1 MEVSMDGLKKVFA
14 KRAVNLTLR
23 YLEGDPQE
31 NLSKAVNALM
41 PLAKRDGIKRQLES
55 AKQIMAAKDNPY
67 RNLILRVFHEIAPNV
82 RRRFVTNFVV
92 NASMIGPDRAQ
103 MLKYK
108 HDCNIPWAILMDPTS
123 ACNLHCKGCW
133 AAEYNKTDSMD
144 YALLDRIIR
153 EGKELGVYFYIYS
166 GGEPTIRKNDLI
178 KLAQVHNDCMFLAFT
193 NGTLVDQDFALAL
206 GEVGNFALA
215 FSIEGFEEATD
226 FRRGAGTY
234 TKVIEAMQ
242 YMKQIGA
249 PFGFSAVY
257 HGKNTE
263 QVGNE
268 AFLDFLIEQGCM
280 FGWYFTYIPLGKD
293 ADTALIAS
301 PSQREY
307 MFRWVREMRDKKP
320 IFLLDFWNDGQ
331 YVDGCIAGGRSYL
344 HINSAGDV
352 EPCAFIHYSNV
363 NIRNVSLLEALKSPL
378 FKQYK
383 ELQPFN
389 KNHLRPCP
397 LLDNPEALSAMVKAS
412 GAHSTQPIDKEDV
425 DELTA
430 KCEKAAKEWAPVA
443 DGLWAEELPEYS
455 KAKARREEEERKTQE
470 QIMKQLKTMRP
481 LKTKEDKKKIF
492 SLRL

>member
-1 MEVSMDGLKKVFA
+1 MEVSMDGVMKVFA

-31 NLSKAVNALM
+31 NLSKAVNTLM

-55 AKQIMAAKDNPY
+55 AKQIIAEKDNPY
-67 RNLILRVFHEIAPNV
+67 RNLILRVFNEIAPNV

-92 NASMIGPDRAQ
+92 NASMIGPDRTQ

-206 GEVGNFALA
+206 AEVGNFALA

-234 TKVIEAMQ
+234 AKVIEAMQ

-257 HGKNTE
+257 HGQNTE

-307 MFRWVREMRDKKP
+307 MFHWVRKCGTRSRYSFS
-320 IFLLDFWNDGQ
+320 IFWNDGQ
-331 YVDGCIAGGRSYL
+331 YVDGCIAGGRRYL

-352 EPCAFIHYSNV
+352 EPCAFNSLFQCQHKECIPACKLSNRHSLS
-363 NIRNVSLLEALKSPL
+363 NIKSSSHSIKTTCVPVPCWTILKH
-378 FKQYK
+378 F
-383 ELQPFN
+383 
-389 KNHLRPCP
+389 HLC
-397 LLDNPEALSAMVKAS
+397 
-412 GAHSTQPIDKEDV
+412 
-425 DELTA
+425 
-430 KCEKAAKEWAPVA
+430 
-443 DGLWAEELPEYS
+443 
-455 KAKARREEEERKTQE
+455 
-470 QIMKQLKTMRP
+470 
-481 LKTKEDKKKIF
+481 
-492 SLRL
+492 

>member
-1 MEVSMDGLKKVFA
+1 
-14 KRAVNLTLR
+14 
-23 YLEGDPQE
+23 
-31 NLSKAVNALM
+31 
-41 PLAKRDGIKRQLES
+41 
-55 AKQIMAAKDNPY
+55 
-67 RNLILRVFHEIAPNV
+67 
-82 RRRFVTNFVV
+82 
-92 NASMIGPDRAQ
+92 

-301 PSQREY
+301 PS
-307 MFRWVREMRDKKP
+307 
-320 IFLLDFWNDGQ
+320 
-331 YVDGCIAGGRSYL
+331 
-344 HINSAGDV
+344 
-352 EPCAFIHYSNV
+352 
-363 NIRNVSLLEALKSPL
+363 
-378 FKQYK
+378 
-383 ELQPFN
+383 
-389 KNHLRPCP
+389 
-397 LLDNPEALSAMVKAS
+397 
-412 GAHSTQPIDKEDV
+412 
-425 DELTA
+425 
-430 KCEKAAKEWAPVA
+430 
-443 DGLWAEELPEYS
+443 
-455 KAKARREEEERKTQE
+455 
-470 QIMKQLKTMRP
+470 
-481 LKTKEDKKKIF
+481 
-492 SLRL
+492 